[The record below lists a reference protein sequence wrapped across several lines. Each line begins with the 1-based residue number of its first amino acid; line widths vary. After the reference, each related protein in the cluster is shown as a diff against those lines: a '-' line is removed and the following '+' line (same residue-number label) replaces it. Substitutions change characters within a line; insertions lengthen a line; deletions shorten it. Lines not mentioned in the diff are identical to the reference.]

1 MDYDFTV
8 PVPELK
14 GKISRQKTK
23 SGTYI
28 HYILE
33 RTYDEKKRHTVP
45 KRVLIGKLSNED
57 GRMFPN
63 KSFFT
68 YFPNTPRPESPASTS
83 RCSVLSMGAY
93 AVISKIVN
101 EYGLKEMLE
110 KYFGNKAG
118 LALDLASYMIVEEQN
133 QGQHFPDYAYHHAL
147 FSNGMKIAS
156 DSTIS
161 RFLSSITDDQITGF
175 LNEWSE
181 RQDHKSKI
189 YISYDSTN
197 KNSQA
202 GDVDFLEF
210 GNAKVDIGA
219 PIFNVALA
227 YDRNNQ
233 VPLFY
238 ELYPGSIN
246 DVSQFRYFVDK
257 TEAYGFK
264 GVGFIIDRGYFSK
277 ANIDY
282 MDEHKYEF
290 VMMVK
295 GCKSLVADLVDATRG
310 KFENS
315 LDHRIAGRRISGITV
330 SRPLYENDQKNRF
343 FHLFFNPFKMASEQA
358 KFEDQLEEMKS
369 AFDRAVGMKVK
380 FGRPFTDYFVCHY
393 DKAERFLFAKIKKE
407 VVEKRM
413 SRLGY
418 FCIITSENMTARD
431 AYLLYTSR
439 DASEKLF
446 SSDKSFLGSNSMRV
460 HSAESISAKIFIEFV
475 GLIIR
480 QRMYVL
486 LKEQM
491 LKLPVRKN
499 YLTIPAAIR
508 ELSKIELIRVNHKK
522 YQLDH
527 AVTKNQEIILRSFG
541 LTKESVAEEA
551 SNIANI
557 IEASE
562 QAKGN
567 LEEYGDD
574 NNGEAQDYGVY

>member
-45 KRVLIGKLSNED
+45 KRVLIGKLSSEE
-57 GRMFPN
+57 GMMYPN
-63 KSFFT
+63 KSFFD
-68 YFPNTPRPESPASTS
+68 YFPNTPRPELPTSTK
-83 RCSVLSMGAY
+83 RCSVLSIGTY
-93 AVISKIVN
+93 AVISTIAK
-101 EYGLKEMLE
+101 EYGLKEKLE

-133 QGQHFPDYAYHHAL
+133 QGQHYPDYAYRHAL
-147 FSNGMKIAS
+147 FSDGMKIAS

-161 RFLSSITDDQITGF
+161 RFLNGITDDHITEF
-175 LNEWSE
+175 LNDWNEI
-181 RQDHKSKI
+181 QDHESRI

-210 GNAKVDIGA
+210 GNAKNDIGA

-227 YDRNNQ
+227 YDKNNQ

-257 TEAYGFK
+257 AVSYGFT

-277 ANIDY
+277 ANITY
-282 MDEHKYEF
+282 MDDQKYEF

-295 GCKSLVADLVDATRG
+295 GCKSLVADIVDATRG

-330 SRPLYENDQKNRF
+330 SRPLYKGDQKNRF
-343 FHLFFNPFKMASEQA
+343 FHLYFNPFKMASEQA
-358 KFEDQLEEMKS
+358 KFEDQLEDMRL
-369 AFDRAVGMKVK
+369 AFDQSVGREITFK
-380 FGRPFTDYFVCHY
+380 GPYTDYFTCHY
-393 DKAERFLFAKIKKE
+393 DKNGKFLFAEIKKE

-413 SRLGY
+413 ARLGY
-418 FCIITSENMTARD
+418 FCIITSEKMTARD

-446 SSDKSFLGSNSMRV
+446 SSDKSFLGSKSMRV
-460 HSAESISAKIFIEFV
+460 HSSESVSAKIFIEFI

-499 YLTIPAAIR
+499 YLTVPAAIR

-527 AVTKNQEIILRSFG
+527 AVTRNQEIILQSFG
-541 LTKESVAEEA
+541 LTKESIAKKA
-551 SNIANI
+551 SEIANI
-557 IEASE
+557 IETSE
-562 QAKGN
+562 LAKDSI
-567 LEEYGDD
+567 EECGDND
-574 NNGEAQDYGVY
+574 HGEAQEYRIY